1 MKKMLDQLT
10 IDELLLRCQKK
21 DQRAQME
28 VYQRYHK
35 AMYHSALRIVQ
46 NPVDAED
53 VMHDGFLT
61 AFEKIKQYKG
71 ENKFGGWLKQITLRK
86 ALNHIQNKEKNRWTE
101 LKEEQLEETFEGEI
115 TLTEEQTATLE
126 VALTQLKD
134 RYRTALVLMYL
145 EGYDYDELSEILK
158 LSYGNCRTLISR
170 AKTQLKQTLLHNE
183 ISR

>member
-1 MKKMLDQLT
+1 MIEQLS

-53 VMHDGFLT
+53 IMHDGFLT
-61 AFEKIKQYKG
+61 AFEKINQYKG
-71 ENKFGGWLKQITLRK
+71 ENKFGGWLKQITVRK
-86 ALNHIQNKEKNRWTE
+86 ALNHLQTKEKYRWSV
-101 LKEEQLEETFEGEI
+101 LEEEK
-115 TLTEEQTATLE
+115 TEEPSEWEEALDDDHSAHLE
-126 VALTQLKD
+126 EALNQLKS

-145 EGYDYDELSEILK
+145 EGYDYDELSEILS
-158 LSYGNCRTLISR
+158 LSYGSCRTLISR
-170 AKTQLKQTLLHNE
+170 AKAQLKQYLIQNE
-183 ISR
+183 VTR